1 MSHAPDPTGT
11 VTITG
16 GTVTAVDTETI
27 LAQAG
32 ALRSAA
38 DLVAEGRAACRTA
51 RQRVGGARWAGT
63 GPLGGGTYGTSSLTG
78 SFPDPASTAREHA
91 AALEA
96 VDALDAALADLEA
109 LLDDVVLRTAKASGT
124 YAAAESAAAQVL
136 GTVAD
141 VPVVGLLAA
150 VLVGEAA
157 FLGGLL
163 AGDGFRWERIITG
176 GGEMHERAIASTGA
190 LLGFLDPERDLF
202 EAPTV
207 ANAAAVLRRLSESWR
222 GLFRDGIRVER
233 LGPERSPD
241 PALMPP
247 PRDAQDLLRRID
259 VVYGTEGEDN
269 PVPHSTIALEKIVRD
284 DGQATW
290 VVTIPGTQLGRWGTP
305 FSMTS
310 NYDLMSAEEAQAA
323 EAAAAADSA
332 VLVLAAL
339 EDAGVSAEDEVVL
352 VGHSQGGMVA
362 AAVALATA
370 GSAVAGST
378 AGGGGGPG
386 SGGSGSGGAAAG
398 SVPQYRVTHVVT
410 AGAPVGG
417 LPLPP
422 SVLGTHVEN
431 RQEGVSSLDGRPNPG
446 AANQVTVTRDHVVGG
461 ESDPGAVPHGVEF
474 HVGTLADAEA
484 IGHPGLGTHLEE
496 IERSLDGRR
505 VDTRYYRGTLEL
517 DPEAVA
523 DRVSDLGPPGLPGV
537 PDVDDLVGTAA
548 RPGGSTVVA
557 PGPDGGTAEPVR

>member
-1 MSHAPDPTGT
+1 MSRAPDPTGT
-11 VTITG
+11 VTVTG
-16 GTVTAVDTETI
+16 GTVTTVDTETI
-27 LAQAG
+27 LAQAR

-51 RQRVGGARWAGT
+51 RQRVGGARWAGA
-63 GPLGGGTYGTSSLTG
+63 GPLGGGTYGAGSLTG
-78 SFPDPASTAREHA
+78 GLPDPASTAREHA

-96 VDALDAALADLEA
+96 VDALDTALADLEA
-109 LLDDVVLRTAKASGT
+109 LLDDVVVRTVKASGT
-124 YAAAESAAAQVL
+124 YVAAESAAAQVL

-141 VPVVGLLAA
+141 VPVVGLVAA
-150 VLVGEAA
+150 VLVGEAV

-190 LLGFLDPERDLF
+190 LLGFLDPGRDPF
-202 EAPTV
+202 AAPTV

-222 GLFRDGIRVER
+222 GLFRDGVRVER
-233 LGPERSPD
+233 LGPEQSPD

-310 NYDLMSAEEAQAA
+310 NYDYVAAEEGA

-362 AAVALATA
+362 AAVAAATA
-370 GSAVAGST
+370 GSAAATAGS
-378 AGGGGGPG
+378 P
-386 SGGSGSGGAAAG
+386 
-398 SVPQYRVTHVVT
+398 PRYRVTHVVT

-446 AANQVTVTRDHVVGG
+446 GARQVTVTRDHLVGS

-474 HVGTLADAEA
+474 HVRTLADAEA
-484 IGHPGLGTHLEE
+484 IGHPGLGAHLEG

-505 VDTRYYRGTLEL
+505 VETRYYRGTLEL

-523 DRVSDLGPPGLPGV
+523 DRVSNLGPPRLPGV
-537 PDVDDLVGTAA
+537 PGVDDLVGTSG
-548 RPGGSTVVA
+548 RP
-557 PGPDGGTAEPVR
+557 